1 MLSPRNEI
9 KIQDLKNQINPSQSI
24 TQKSKE
30 PQECKFMKQ
39 TFNQLHNQAK
49 QQNLR
54 TEKADKKEKEEVE
67 ADKKRSP
74 SIPRNRR
81 FGLGYGDRKKS
92 VSKSIQRQHSMS
104 SLVDYTLKFLNDD
117 MAINASKFI

>member
-1 MLSPRNEI
+1 
-9 KIQDLKNQINPSQSI
+9 
-24 TQKSKE
+24 
-30 PQECKFMKQ
+30 MKQ

-117 MAINASKFI
+117 MAINASKFIQEPLIEKSVEEDFGENQSLINKMIF